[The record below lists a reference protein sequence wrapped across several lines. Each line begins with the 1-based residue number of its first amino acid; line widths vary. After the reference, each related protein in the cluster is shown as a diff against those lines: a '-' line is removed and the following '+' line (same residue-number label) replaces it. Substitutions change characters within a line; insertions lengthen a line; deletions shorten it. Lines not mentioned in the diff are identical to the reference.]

1 MNNAPLRLSG
11 AGVLALGIQLFVIL
25 HDVLRFAVAFDQQL
39 VGREDF
45 GVHLRPFC
53 GVRAIP
59 CALQLRG
66 DGGGIHWHYA
76 GLYHASQVISC
87 AILL

>member
-45 GVHLRPFC
+45 GVHQ
-53 GVRAIP
+53 I
-59 CALQLRG
+59 
-66 DGGGIHWHYA
+66 
-76 GLYHASQVISC
+76 IS
-87 AILL
+87 AV